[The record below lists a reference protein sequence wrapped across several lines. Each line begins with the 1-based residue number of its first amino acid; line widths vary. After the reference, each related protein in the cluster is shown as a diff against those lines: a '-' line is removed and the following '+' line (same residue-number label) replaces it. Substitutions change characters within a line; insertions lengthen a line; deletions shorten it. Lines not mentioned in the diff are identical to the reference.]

1 MAIHLEQELGLAA
14 KASRIAYR
22 ILAILWI
29 FKGFFG
35 ACELLGVSIPG
46 LSWMLTSARQS
57 TVYSA
62 LFSGLDIV
70 AGVSLW
76 LSIGWG
82 AVIWVAVSIF
92 YSFTVLVFAPGW
104 HSVFSA
110 LLVIIFLMVHAG
122 YRITLRK
129 DAFIEKLKRS

>member
-1 MAIHLEQELGLAA
+1 MAIQLEQELGFSGR
-14 KASRIAYR
+14 ASRLAYQ

-29 FKGFFG
+29 IKGIFG
-35 ACELLGVSIPG
+35 ACELLGVAIPG
-46 LSWMLTSARQS
+46 WGGPLVADGRA

-62 LFSGLDIV
+62 LFSGLDII

-82 AVIWVAVSIF
+82 AVIWVCVSVF
-92 YSFTVLVFAPGW
+92 YGLTVLVFAPGW
-104 HSVFSA
+104 HSAVSA
-110 LLVIIFLMVHAG
+110 VVVILLVLIHAI

-129 DAFIEKLKRS
+129 DAFIEKLKRA